1 MTAFE
6 KIFNK
11 ISDNRFYVEYIN
23 KEDGRNGEGYYVKT
37 REEAEMFLRDLM
49 RKYFPHNEIK
59 YIV

>member
-1 MTAFE
+1 MTVRG
-6 KIFNK
+6 KGK
-11 ISDNRFYVEYIN
+11 YTYN
-23 KEDGRNGEGYYVKT
+23 KET